1 MPSKVDQPN
10 KKCMQAGG
18 ESSHLLPV
26 LQSEQRSS
34 EEESIMS
41 VHKEE
46 RHYEVVVVGGGMAG
60 VCAAIASARK
70 GVRTAI
76 VQNRSMFGGNASSE
90 IRMHIVG
97 ANAHGSKKNL
107 GETGILLE
115 ILLENKRRNP
125 YASFPVF
132 DSVIWEKVHFQENL
146 DAYLNTDMDDV
157 IMDGKK
163 VAAIVGHQNTTETEF
178 TIYGDI
184 FVDATGHGTLATMGG
199 AAGRMGSEGRDEFH
213 EPDAPTEP
221 NQDTMGNTLMFSAVD
236 RGEPVKFIRPDW
248 AYQYSEEDLKYR
260 EHGNSIGSH
269 MEGGQLTKFE
279 EGSGRLPHF
288 SNVDSGYWWIELGGQ
303 YDDII
308 RDGEV
313 IRDEL
318 LKCVYGV
325 WDHLKNVGD
334 HGVENLDLDWVG
346 IVPGYRESRRIEGD
360 YLLNENDVLENRIFP
375 DAVAYGGWQMDEHV
389 RGGIRDLDKIPSRI
403 LNFNGCYTIP
413 WRCYY
418 AKDLENVMLA
428 GRDISTSKM
437 AYGSTRVMGTCSV
450 GGQAVG
456 TAAAMAVKY
465 RCTPREIGEHIM
477 ELQQQL
483 LRDDSYIP
491 GFRNEDPLDYARS
504 AKVSASACTGKNVPE
519 NVLNGVARPVQ
530 EESNCWEAPIGEE
543 GASIS
548 LDFGKKLVLQQVQL
562 TFDTNLT
569 REIMPSMTRNVRN
582 RQVKGLPE
590 ELVCDYD
597 IRFYREGK
605 EVICKEIRGNY
616 QRLNRIVVDNVIC
629 DRLTVTVYKAYGIDR
644 ARIFEIRT
652 Y

>member
-1 MPSKVDQPN
+1 
-10 KKCMQAGG
+10 MQAGG

-483 LRDDSYIP
+483 LRDDCYIP

-582 RQVKGLPE
+582 RQVTGLPE

-629 DRLTVTVYKAYGIDR
+629 DRLTLTVYKAYGIDR

>member
-1 MPSKVDQPN
+1 
-10 KKCMQAGG
+10 MQAGG

-90 IRMHIVG
+90 ISMHIVG

-146 DAYLNTDMDDV
+146 DVYLNTDMDDV

-199 AAGRMGSEGRDEFH
+199 SAGRMGSEGRDEFH

-483 LRDDSYIP
+483 LRDDCYIP

-590 ELVCDYD
+590 ELGCDYD

-605 EVICKEIRGNY
+605 EVLCKEIRGNY

>member
-483 LRDDSYIP
+483 LRDDCYIP

-597 IRFYREGK
+597 ICFYREGK

>member
-1 MPSKVDQPN
+1 
-10 KKCMQAGG
+10 MQAGG

-483 LRDDSYIP
+483 LRDDCYIP

-582 RQVKGLPE
+582 RQVKGLLE

>member
-1 MPSKVDQPN
+1 
-10 KKCMQAGG
+10 MQAGG

-477 ELQQQL
+477 ELQQPL
-483 LRDDSYIP
+483 LRDDCYIP

-569 REIMPSMTRNVRN
+569 RESMPSMTRNVRN
-582 RQVKGLPE
+582 RQVKGLPG